1 MTRLVSLSTTITLF
15 FVLALSVRGENNLL
29 SRLDEIP
36 QCGIP
41 CFSTVPGNTTC
52 NVLDTACLCKDSEF
66 HRLAQQCVRENCGMK
81 DTIVV
86 FIRRSIMTDIGSYSA
101 IQKFGTSLCNIP
113 PRSRKHELLIP
124 LVLQIPAWL
133 CIWARLY
140 SNWRTMGR
148 WKPDDWVVFVVGF
161 IFTAFVAMDQ
171 YVGQMWYGVDIW
183 TLDEDQTIQAFKLF
197 YAGESIYLL
206 SLGLSKISVL
216 WVYLR
221 NFPNQLF
228 RYAVFV
234 SMAFVALPT
243 AGLVFLHLFQ
253 CNPVHLAW
261 DGWVGTTGARDVC
274 VDKQLITYI
283 AAGFSI
289 FQDLIILLLPI
300 PMVLKLRMH
309 INDKWG
315 ILCMFSFG
323 VFITATSVIRLL
335 YLINFGRSRN
345 PTWDYVDAIIWTGL
359 EVSVVVMVAC
369 LPSIGVL
376 LRHWIPSLAVN
387 SASHMPRRN
396 LTRRSDK
403 KRSILTAGR
412 RLTWESLGLDLGD
425 RSFGRVMTKVSRH
438 PPSFHPFNDSY
449 FDGPDQGISIRAVTK
464 VTTSVE
470 VVK

>member
-1 MTRLVSLSTTITLF
+1 
-15 FVLALSVRGENNLL
+15 
-29 SRLDEIP
+29 
-36 QCGIP
+36 
-41 CFSTVPGNTTC
+41 
-52 NVLDTACLCKDSEF
+52 
-66 HRLAQQCVRENCGMK
+66 
-81 DTIVV
+81 
-86 FIRRSIMTDIGSYSA
+86 
-101 IQKFGTSLCNIP
+101 
-113 PRSRKHELLIP
+113 
-124 LVLQIPAWL
+124 
-133 CIWARLY
+133 
-140 SNWRTMGR
+140 MGR
-148 WKPDDWVVFVVGF
+148 WKPDDWVIFVVGF
-161 IFTAFVAMDQ
+161 IFTGFVAMDQ

-183 TLDEDQTIQAFKLF
+183 TLDEDQITQAFKLF
-197 YAGESIYLL
+197 YTGESIYII

-234 SMAFVALPT
+234 SMALVALPT
-243 AGLVFLHLFQ
+243 AGLLFLHLFR

-261 DGWVGTTGARDVC
+261 DGWAGTTGTRDLC
-274 VDKQLITYI
+274 IDKQVITYI

-289 FQDLIILLLPI
+289 FQDVIILLLPM

-315 ILCMFSFG
+315 ILCMFSLG

-335 YLINFGRSRN
+335 YLITFGRSRN

-359 EVSVVVMVAC
+359 EISVVVMVAC
-369 LPSIGVL
+369 LPAVGVL

-387 SASHMPRRN
+387 ASNGYRRNEPLPASHMRKRN
-396 LTRRSDK
+396 PSRRSDK
-403 KRSILTAGR
+403 RKSGR

>member
-1 MTRLVSLSTTITLF
+1 MRSMEESAASLIS
-15 FVLALSVRGENNLL
+15 
-29 SRLDEIP
+29 
-36 QCGIP
+36 IP
-41 CFSTVPGNTTC
+41 CFSTVPGNTSC
-52 NVLDTACLCKDSEF
+52 NVLDTACLCNDSEF
-66 HRLAQQCVRENCGMK
+66 QRLAQQCVMENCGMK
-81 DTIVV
+81 DTIGKTLGHRLEKRE
-86 FIRRSIMTDIGSYSA
+86 ILQWWLMTDSGGHPA
-101 IQKFGTSLCNIP
+101 IQKFGSSLCNMP

-124 LVLQIPAWL
+124 LAIQIPAWL

-140 SNWRTMGR
+140 SRWLIMGR
-148 WKPDDWVVFVVGF
+148 WGPDDWFMFIAGF
-161 IFTAFVAMDQ
+161 IFTGFVAMDQ
-171 YVGQMWYGVDIW
+171 YVGQVWYGVDIW
-183 TLDEDQTIQAFKLF
+183 TLDEDQITKAFKLS

-206 SLGLSKISVL
+206 SLGLSKICVL

-234 SMAFVALPT
+234 SMALVALPT

-253 CNPVHLAW
+253 CNPVHLVW
-261 DGWVGTTGARDVC
+261 DGWTGSTGARELC
-274 VDKQLITYI
+274 VDKQLINYI

-289 FQDLIILLLPI
+289 FQDVLILLLPI
-300 PMVLKLRMH
+300 PLVLKLRMH

-315 ILCMFSFG
+315 ILCMFTLG
-323 VFITATSVIRLL
+323 AFITASSVVRLQ
-335 YLINFGRSRN
+335 YLITVGRSRN
-345 PTWDYVDAIIWTGL
+345 PTWDYVDAIIWTGV

-369 LPSIGVL
+369 LPAVGVL

-387 SASHMPRRN
+387 TSDGYRRNDLVSASHMMRRN

-403 KRSILTAGR
+403 KRSIISASR

-470 VVK
+470 VLK

>member
-1 MTRLVSLSTTITLF
+1 MTRLFSLSTTVTLF

-41 CFSTVPGNTTC
+41 CFSTIPGNTSC
-52 NVLDTACLCKDSEF
+52 NVLDTACLCNDIEF
-66 HRLAQQCVRENCGMK
+66 QRLAQQCVMENCGMK
-81 DTIVV
+81 DTI
-86 FIRRSIMTDIGSYSA
+86 A
-101 IQKFGTSLCNIP
+101 IQKFGASLCNIP

-124 LVLQIPAWL
+124 LVIQIPAWL

-140 SNWRTMGR
+140 SSWRTTGR
-148 WKPDDWVVFVVGF
+148 WKLDDWLILVVGF
-161 IFTAFVAMDQ
+161 IFTGFVAMDQ

-183 TLDEDQTIQAFKLF
+183 TLDEDQITQAFKLF
-197 YAGESIYLL
+197 YAGESIYFL

-228 RYAVFV
+228 RYAVFA
-234 SMAFVALPT
+234 SMTLVALAT

-253 CNPVHLAW
+253 CKPVHLVW
-261 DGWVGTTGARDVC
+261 DGWRTTGAQDLC
-274 VDKQLITYI
+274 LDKQLITYI
-283 AAGFSI
+283 AAGLSI
-289 FQDLIILLLPI
+289 FQDVVILLLPM

-315 ILCMFSFG
+315 ILCMFTLG

-335 YLINFGRSRN
+335 YLITFGRSRN
-345 PTWDYVDAIIWTGL
+345 PTWDYVDAIIWTGV
-359 EVSVVVMVAC
+359 EVSVVAMVAC
-369 LPSIGVL
+369 LPAVGVL

-387 SASHMPRRN
+387 ASNGYRRNEPVSASHMRKRN
-396 LTRRSDK
+396 STRRSE
-403 KRSILTAGR
+403 KRKSSR